1 MIFPVIRQKDSGH
14 HEQAC
19 RKTVAA
25 FHTHCTKNQTKAQS
39 RSDPFHTRTQDS
51 YNAVQQVVDAF
62 DSNQSVNHQVL
73 VKALADSDSQDIC

>member
-1 MIFPVIRQKDSGH
+1 MNKHG
-14 HEQAC
+14 C
-19 RKTVAA
+19 KTVAA

-39 RSDPFHTRTQDS
+39 CDDPFHTRTRDS